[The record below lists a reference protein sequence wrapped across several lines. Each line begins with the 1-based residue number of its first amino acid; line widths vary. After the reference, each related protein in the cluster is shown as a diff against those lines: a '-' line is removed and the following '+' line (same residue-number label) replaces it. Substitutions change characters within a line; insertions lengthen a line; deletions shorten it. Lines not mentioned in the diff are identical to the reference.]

1 MGGRLGVGET
11 AASPGE
17 RTGAGTVRGAVRQL
31 LPDPVA
37 EVDVAEVYGRAG
49 RPVPA
54 GRPWVLANVVA
65 SVDGSAVVAGR
76 TASLSSTAD
85 RALFHLLRSLADVVL
100 VGATTVR
107 VEGYGPARGPDPPAI
122 AVVSRSLRLDWSA
135 PLFAAAEART
145 VVVTCAAADPA
156 GLRQAHAAAEVVVA
170 GGERVDLGEAVR
182 QLGRRGAGVVVC
194 EGGPTLLGEMIAA
207 DLVDELCTTIAPV
220 AVAGTGPRVAV
231 GGAPSGPRALRL
243 ASVLEEEG
251 SLFLRHL
258 RAAPGGAQPPAP
270 GTGRRSPA

>member
-1 MGGRLGVGET
+1 M
-11 AASPGE
+11 
-17 RTGAGTVRGAVRQL
+17 RQL

-37 EVDVAEVYGRAG
+37 EVEVAEVYGRAA
-49 RPVPA
+49 RAVPA

-76 TASLSSTAD
+76 TASLSGAAD

-145 VVVTCAAADPA
+145 VVVTCAAAEPA

-170 GGERVDLGEAVR
+170 GEERVDLGEAVR
-182 QLGRRGAGVVVC
+182 ELGRRGTGVVLC
-194 EGGPTLLGEMIAA
+194 EGGPSLLGEMIAA
-207 DLVDELCTTIAPV
+207 ELLDELCTTIAPLV
-220 AVAGTGPRVAV
+220 VAGTGPRVAV
-231 GGAPSGPRALRL
+231 GGTPPSPLAMRL

-258 RAAPGGAQPPAP
+258 RSAPGDGQPPAP
-270 GTGRRSPA
+270 GSSRRSPA